1 MSEELAEKLKS
12 ETALTNLDGFDTYTD
27 ESEVSEQEDFAP
39 SIRVIQGERINF
51 TKQGT
56 WVGANKQPLPSN
68 LTLLVHEVLR
78 VVQKWGTDGMPAEDP
93 IILGPNEKWPDVDA
107 MNEKCPKSEWRMYFN
122 ELIGPYQKQK
132 IVYFWDPTITMKKY
146 TWATSSNSGMACVG
160 DLVEKI
166 KMMRAFKKVKAYPIV
181 ALRSLLWSKRYNT
194 PGPNLIIQSWI
205 KKDDSGAL
213 LPITATT
220 SAAALTGPKPAT
232 VQETLDQSA
241 GVKRVDPPTGKEATD
256 DEIRF

>member
-1 MSEELAEKLKS
+1 MSEELAGKLKS

-181 ALRSLLWSKRYNT
+181 TLGSLLWSKRYST
-194 PGPNLIIQSWI
+194 PGPDLIIQSWI
-205 KKDDSGAL
+205 RKDDGGDL
-213 LPITATT
+213 VPIPMAPT
-220 SAAALTGPKPAT
+220 AALAAPKSVAI
-232 VQETLDQSA
+232 QETLDQFA
-241 GVKRVDPPTGKEATD
+241 GLKQVEPPTGKEATG
-256 DEIRF
+256 DEIKY

>member
-1 MSEELAEKLKS
+1 MSEVAEKLKS
-12 ETALTNLDGFDTYTD
+12 ETALVNLDGFDGYTD
-27 ESEVSEQEDFAP
+27 ESEAPDQEDFAP
-39 SIRVIQGERINF
+39 SARVIQGDRISF
-51 TKQGT
+51 SKQGI
-56 WVGANKQPLPSN
+56 WVDRAKQPLPSN
-68 LTLLVHEVLR
+68 LLLLVHDVIR
-78 VVQKWGTDGMPAEDP
+78 VVQKWGIDGMPADLP
-93 IILGPNEKWPDVDA
+93 RILGSNEKWPDVEA

-122 ELIGPYQKQK
+122 QLIGPYQRQK
-132 IVYFWDPTITMKKY
+132 VVYLWDPTITMNKY
-146 TWATSSNSGMACVG
+146 TWATSSNSGMACVS

-166 KMMRAFKKVKAYPIV
+166 QMMRQFKKVKAYPIV
-181 ALRSLLWSKRYNT
+181 TLGSLLWSKRYNT
-194 PGPNLIIQSWI
+194 QGPNLIIQSWI

-241 GVKRVDPPTGKEATD
+241 GVKWVDPPTGKEATD